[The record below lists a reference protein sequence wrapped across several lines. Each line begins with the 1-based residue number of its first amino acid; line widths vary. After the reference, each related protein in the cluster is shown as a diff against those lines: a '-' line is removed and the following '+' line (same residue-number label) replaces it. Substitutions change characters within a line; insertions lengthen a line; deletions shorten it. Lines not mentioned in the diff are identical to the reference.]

1 MLKRVQHD
9 TSPLWILKPTMA
21 KPLRIGILGGGQLGR
36 MLLQSAAN
44 YHVETYALESGHNPP
59 ASSLAQH
66 FVEGDIKDYDT
77 VYRFGKMVDVLTIEI
92 EHVNLEALFKLED
105 EGLKIYPKPSALKI
119 IKDKGLQKQFYTD
132 NGIPTAEFVLTT
144 DKADLENHKAF
155 LPAAHKLRSGGYD
168 GKGVEII
175 RTEADIQ
182 KAFDEPG
189 MLEKLVD
196 IDKEI
201 SVIVACNEAGETAV
215 YPPVEMVFNPKYN
228 LVDYLVSPAQLT
240 NEQTRTARKLAMD
253 VMTGLQSPGI
263 FAVEMFLDKQGNIL
277 VNETAPRAHNSGHQ
291 SIEGNYSSQ
300 YDMQMRV
307 LQNLPLGNTET
318 ILPSLMLNLI
328 GEGGYSGPVKY
339 AGLTEV
345 MKIKGAYIHLYGKH
359 ETKPGRKMG
368 HITVLSNNRDQLLQ
382 TAEKIKNTLKVIS
395 E

>member
-1 MLKRVQHD
+1 
-9 TSPLWILKPTMA
+9 MA

-44 YHVETYALESGHNPP
+44 YHVETYVLESGHNPP

-66 FVEGDIKDYDT
+66 FVEGNIKDYDT

-92 EHVNLEALFKLED
+92 EHVNLDALFKLEE
-105 EGLKIYPKPSALKI
+105 EGLKIYPRPSALKI

-132 NGIPTAEFVLTT
+132 NGIPTSAFVLTT

-182 KAFDEPG
+182 KAFEEPG

-201 SVIVACNEAGETAV
+201 SVIVACNESGETAV

-240 NEQTRTARKLAMD
+240 DEQTKTAKKLAME
-253 VMTGLQSPGI
+253 VMAALHSPGI

-328 GEGGYSGPVKY
+328 GEGGYGGPVKY
-339 AGLTEV
+339 AGLNEV

-368 HITVLSNNRDQLLQ
+368 HVTVLSNNREQLLQ